1 MKFRRLIG
9 AWLLALLLVPALVH
23 AAQVTASLDRNSL
36 QLGDTVTLNLRVEG
50 AGNDVQMPDLHV
62 LGQDFSIL
70 GSSQNSSLSVI
81 NGKATSSLT
90 FGVVLRP
97 KHVGSLQI
105 PALNVAG
112 QLTEPL
118 QLEVSAAAPN
128 AAAEPNKDVFLEA
141 RVDPA
146 RGYVG
151 QQLSYVLRL
160 YYATSTSI
168 SSGALNIP
176 RVDGVELSQIG
187 SDINY
192 DTARGD
198 RNYHVL
204 ERRYALIPQRAGQI
218 RIPAADFQGE
228 AIDPNDPN
236 SFFGA
241 SATVSASSPVVSI
254 DVQPAPA
261 DWGNTAW
268 LPARELSLSLDGW
281 PGPQQPVRVGQPL
294 NLTMK
299 LQATG
304 LSFEALPALS
314 LPALNGAT
322 VYPDK
327 PVTGTRQ
334 DGQWLV
340 GRRQQAFAIMPERA
354 GTLTIPAT
362 TVKWW
367 NVLTDR
373 MEVATIPEHSLT
385 VLPAAGA
392 ATAPTSTPV
401 AASSASKVATA
412 AATTPTTWRWI
423 ALASIGLWLFSA
435 LAWWLWRRCRVV
447 SSRRPPV
454 ERPSSRQA
462 QLAFLAAARGGDPST
477 QVRCLLAWAR
487 GERPVIQ
494 HLGGLAAALDDPRQ
508 QAAIAALQERHYAG
522 GTPADTGASL
532 AAAFKRGFA
541 WRAEDAG
548 EPGSDLPPLYP
559 FKLH

>member
-9 AWLLALLLVPALVH
+9 AWMLALLLVPALVH
-23 AAQVTASLDRNSL
+23 AAQVTATLDRNSV

-50 AGNDVQMPDLHV
+50 AGDDVQMPDLRV
-62 LGQDFSIL
+62 LGQDFEIL
-70 GSSQNSSLSVI
+70 GTSQNSSLSVI

-90 FGVVLRP
+90 FGVALRP
-97 KHVGSLQI
+97 KHVGTLRI

-118 QLEVSAAAPN
+118 QLEVGAAAPN
-128 AAAEPNKDVFLEA
+128 AAAATGKDVFLEA

-160 YYATSTSI
+160 YYATSI
-168 SSGALNIP
+168 SSGALNTP
-176 RVDGVELSQIG
+176 RVDGVELNQIG

-192 DTARGD
+192 DTERGD

-204 ERRYALIPQRAGQI
+204 ERRYALIPQRAGHI
-218 RIPAADFQGE
+218 EIPAADFQGE
-228 AIDPNDPN
+228 AIDPTDPN

-241 SATVSASSPVVSI
+241 SATVSASSPAVSI

-268 LPARELSLSLDGW
+268 LPARELSLSLEGW
-281 PGPQQPVRVGQPL
+281 PNPQQPVRVGQPL

-314 LPALNGAT
+314 LPALDGAT

-340 GRRQQAFAIMPERA
+340 GRRQQAFAVVPERA

-373 MEVATIPEHSLT
+373 TEMATIPEHSLT
-385 VLPAAGA
+385 VLPAAGV
-392 ATAPTSTPV
+392 ATAPPSAPA
-401 AASSASKVATA
+401 AASSAGKVDTATA
-412 AATTPTTWRWI
+412 AMPSTWRWI

-435 LAWWLWRRCRVV
+435 MAWWLWRRRRVM
-447 SSRRPPV
+447 SSINSPV

-462 QLAFLAAARGGDPST
+462 QLAFLAAARGGDPTT

-487 GERPVIQ
+487 TERPLIQ

-522 GTPADTGASL
+522 GTPGPDTGGML
-532 AAAFKRGFA
+532 AEAFKRGFA

>member
-9 AWLLALLLVPALVH
+9 AWMLALLLVPALVH
-23 AAQVTASLDRNSL
+23 AAQVTATLDRNSV

-50 AGNDVQMPDLHV
+50 AGGDVQMPDLHV
-62 LGQDFSIL
+62 LDQDFDIL
-70 GSSQNSSLSVI
+70 GTSQNSSLSVI

-90 FGVVLRP
+90 FGVALRP
-97 KHVGSLQI
+97 KHVGTLQI

-112 QLTEPL
+112 QLTAPL
-118 QLEVSAAAPN
+118 QLEVAAAAHN
-128 AAAEPNKDVFLEA
+128 AAAASGKDVFLDA

-151 QQLSYVLRL
+151 QQWSYVLRL
-160 YYATSTSI
+160 YYATSI
-168 SSGALNIP
+168 SSGALNTP

-192 DTARGD
+192 DTDRGD

-204 ERRYALIPQRAGQI
+204 ERRYALIPQHAGQI
-218 RIPAADFQGE
+218 RIPAANFQGE

-241 SATVSASSPVVSI
+241 SATVSASSPAVSI

-268 LPARELSLSLDGW
+268 LPARELSLSLAGW
-281 PGPQQPVRVGQPL
+281 PDPRQPVRVGQPL

-314 LPALNGAT
+314 LPALDGAT

-340 GRRQQAFAIMPERA
+340 GRREQAFAIVPARA

-373 MEVATIPEHSLT
+373 MEVASIPEHSLT
-385 VLPAAGA
+385 VLPAAGVATVPPSAPVATSSAGKA
-392 ATAPTSTPV
+392 ATATATLPT
-401 AASSASKVATA
+401 K
-412 AATTPTTWRWI
+412 WRWI

-435 LAWWLWRRCRVV
+435 LAWWLWRRRRVV
-447 SSRRPPV
+447 SSTRSPV

-462 QLAFLAAARGGDPST
+462 HLAFLAAARGGDPT
-477 QVRCLLAWAR
+477 AQVRCLLAWAR
-487 GERPVIQ
+487 AERPLIQ

-508 QAAIAALQERHYAG
+508 RAAIATLQERHYAG
-522 GTPADTGASL
+522 GTPGPDTGEML
-532 AAAFKRGFA
+532 AEAFKRGFA
-541 WRAEDAG
+541 WRAADAG
-548 EPGSDLPPLYP
+548 ESDSDLPPLYP